1 MLGGLANI
9 AGEYA
14 TKRYRSNLINWG
26 MLPFLMKEEPEFE
39 VGDYIYVGLI
49 RESLKS
55 DMSSIEAYVISTKKD
70 SYKINLSIAA
80 MTDEEKEIIK
90 AGCLINYNRNRQKPV

>member
-1 MLGGLANI
+1 
-9 AGEYA
+9 
-14 TKRYRSNLINWG
+14 
-26 MLPFLMKEEPEFE
+26 
-39 VGDYIYVGLI
+39 
-49 RESLKS
+49 
-55 DMSSIEAYVISTKKD
+55 MSSIEAYVISTKKD